1 MRNYLRY
8 ESRSP
13 WDRYECEC
21 IDEEFKSNMKSHT
34 SQNER
39 KSLEAMGLLYK
50 NNNSSFHHKGACVPV
65 CTRTRETP
73 CDVLRLCGIQSQPFS
88 LVDSA
93 SLDIV
98 TNWARS
104 GHETCPVATGRALL
118 PSAAHNAT
126 RGHTVA
132 HAASARVANISRAN
146 RYFRAEFQRKRHAG
160 TIANLEK
167 VLFVGPDVKRGVM

>member
-1 MRNYLRY
+1 
-8 ESRSP
+8 
-13 WDRYECEC
+13 
-21 IDEEFKSNMKSHT
+21 MKSHK

-39 KSLEAMGLLYK
+39 KSLGAKALIYK

-65 CTRTRETP
+65 YTRTRETP

-88 LVDSA
+88 WLDSTL
-93 SLDIV
+93 LDIV

-104 GHETCPVATGRALL
+104 GHETYPVATGRARL
-118 PSAAHNAT
+118 PTAAHNAT

-132 HAASARVANISRAN
+132 HNASARVADICRAN
-146 RYFRAEFQRKRHAG
+146 RYFRADSQRKRPAG

-167 VLFVGPDVKRGVM
+167 VLFLGPDVNRGVM